1 MMNTSRPLSK
11 RMIELLEVQRDACNE
26 KFRFHV
32 SQGAR
37 IDSALWL
44 QHVQERI
51 ASIVDAVEEHL
62 PERSR
67 IALTELYDISLDLF
81 AVGHLSEE
89 GSSIPLLRV
98 WDELLPNLG
107 KVIARDPRRV
117 AGCLCNAVLNI
128 SQSDIQTAHQWI
140 DCMKIAGPMA
150 ESVEQLLAVGKFAAW
165 RAGQS
170 EYRLAALKIAE
181 NLPASLL
188 VKILGPVHAVSEPE
202 VHALVRSMEIDPWRL
217 SHSGQ
222 NDGIKLTLVGGRFVG
237 YGGLFFHPPLVY
249 ELEGNL
255 CVTDR
260 KQVWRIDADSFG
272 FRLHK
277 MELSPEELKSNHKS
291 YAPKV
296 SSDGRVAWD
305 GRVLLHPEIANSTSH
320 ACDGTTLAV
329 TIPSSFHVFLF
340 SRAKRVGK

>member
-1 MMNTSRPLSK
+1 
-11 RMIELLEVQRDACNE
+11 MIELLEEQRDVCNE
-26 KFRFHV
+26 KFRFHL
-32 SQGAR
+32 SQGSR
-37 IDSALWL
+37 LEPALWL

-67 IALTELYDISLDLF
+67 ITLTELYDISLDLF
-81 AVGHLSEE
+81 AVGRLSEE

-117 AGCLCNAVLNI
+117 VGCLCNAVLNI
-128 SQSDIQTAHQWI
+128 SQSDVRTAHQWI
-140 DCMKIAGPMA
+140 DCMKIAGPKS
-150 ESVEQLLAVGKFAAW
+150 ESVDQLLAIGKFAAW

-188 VKILGPVHAVSEPE
+188 VTILGPANSVPESE
-202 VHALVRSMEIDPWRL
+202 VHTLVRSMENDPWRL
-217 SHSGQ
+217 AHSGQ
-222 NDGIKLTLVGGRFVG
+222 NDGIQPAIVGGRFAG
-237 YGGLFFHPPLVY
+237 YGGQFFHPPMVY
-249 ELEGNL
+249 EFKGNL

-272 FRLHK
+272 FQLHK
-277 MELSPEELKSNHKS
+277 MEMAPEDLKSNQTNRD
-291 YAPKV
+291 PKV
-296 SSDGRVAWD
+296 AIDGKVTWD
-305 GRVLLHPEIANSTSH
+305 NHVLLRPDLADPTSH

-340 SRAKRVGK
+340 SRAMRNGK

>member
-1 MMNTSRPLSK
+1 MNTPRPLSK
-11 RMIELLEVQRDACNE
+11 RMIELLEEQRDACNE
-26 KFRFHV
+26 NYRFHV

-37 IDSALWL
+37 IDPMLWL
-44 QHVQERI
+44 RHVQERI
-51 ASIVDAVEEHL
+51 ATIVDAVEEDL

-107 KVIARDPRRV
+107 KWIARDPRRV
-117 AGCLCNAVLNI
+117 VGCLCNAVLNI
-128 SQSDIQTAHQWI
+128 SQSDVLTAHQWI

-150 ESVEQLLAVGKFAAW
+150 DSTDQLLAIGKFAAW
-165 RAGQS
+165 RAGQA

-181 NLPASLL
+181 KLPTSLL
-188 VKILGPVHAVSEPE
+188 VKILGPAYAVDESE
-202 VHALVRSMEIDPWRL
+202 VHPLVRSMESDPWRL
-217 SHSGQ
+217 SQSGQ
-222 NDGIKLTLVGGRFVG
+222 NVGIQLAIVGGHFVG
-237 YGGLFFHPPLVY
+237 YGGQFFYPPLVY
-249 ELEGNL
+249 EFEGNL

-277 MELSPEELKSNHKS
+277 MEMAAEELNSTRKSS
-291 YAPKV
+291 AAKV
-296 SSDGRVAWD
+296 ASNGRVTWD
-305 GRVLLHPEIANSTSH
+305 DDVLVRPELAGSTSH

-340 SRAKRVGK
+340 SRAMRNGE